1 MKQNNLEKLILDEE
15 QIKDVRNI
23 AKGAYSPLTGF
34 LKKNDFLNVLFNMR
48 LENGRVWSIP
58 IALDIDK
65 NDYKNLKKTEEV
77 LLCNKNSKPI
87 ATLKNIEIY
96 EYDKN
101 SFAGNIFGTLDK
113 QHPGVKE
120 IYEMGEYLIGGDI
133 ELLDN
138 TRSPFPK
145 YNLTP
150 EETKKIFQD
159 KGWDKIVAF
168 QTRNVPHLAHEFL
181 QKSALEQV
189 DSLPAGKAG
198 LFIQPIIGRKKPGD
212 FKDEL
217 ILKAYEIILEK
228 YYPRNKIHLGILPLK
243 MHYAGPREA
252 IFHALI
258 RKNFGCTHII
268 IGRDHA
274 GVGNYYGSYDAQKIF
289 DKFSEKELGIKPIK
303 CENVVYCNAC
313 EDLVFENACQHLDER
328 EFLSGT
334 KMREMIKQKQSLPE
348 KFIRLE
354 VSKLLINHP
363 DPFI

>member
-1 MKQNNLEKLILDEE
+1 MTTNFEKLILDDE

-23 AKGAYSPLTGF
+23 ANGVYSPLVGF
-34 LKKNDFLNVLFNMR
+34 LKKKDFQSVISDMR
-48 LENGRVWSIP
+48 LGNGSVWSIP
-58 IALDIDK
+58 IVLDID
-65 NDYKNLKKTEEV
+65 DYKKTEEII
-77 LLCNKNSKPI
+77 LTDRKNKPI
-87 ATLKNIEIY
+87 AFLKNIEIY

-101 SFAGNIFGTLDK
+101 DFAENIFGTLDK

-120 IYEMGEYLIGGDI
+120 IYEMGDYLVGGDI
-133 ELLDN
+133 KLIKDSG
-138 TRSPFPK
+138 RDPFPE

-150 EETKKIFQD
+150 EETKKIFQN
-159 KGWDKIVAF
+159 KGWKKVVAF
-168 QTRNVPHLAHEFL
+168 QTRNVPHRAHEFL

-189 DSLPAGKAG
+189 DG
-198 LFIQPIIGRKKPGD
+198 LFIQPVIGRKKPGD

-228 YYPRNKIHLGILPLK
+228 HYPQNKTHLGILPLK
-243 MHYAGPREA
+243 MRYAGPREA
-252 IFHALI
+252 IFHAII

-303 CENVVYCNAC
+303 CENVVYCNTC
-313 EDLVFENACQHLDER
+313 GDLVFENNCQHLDDK

-334 KMREMIKQKQSLPE
+334 KMREMIKKKQSLPE
-348 KFIRLE
+348 KFIRPE
-354 VSKLLINHP
+354 ISELLINHP
-363 DPFI
+363 NPFV